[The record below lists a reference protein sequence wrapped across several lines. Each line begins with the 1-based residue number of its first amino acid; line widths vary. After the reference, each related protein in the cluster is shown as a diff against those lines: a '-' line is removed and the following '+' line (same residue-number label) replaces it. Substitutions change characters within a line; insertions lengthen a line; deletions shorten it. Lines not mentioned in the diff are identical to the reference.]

1 MTDNQIKEFELVLYE
16 FVTRAANKNATA
28 EEVEALPAVAAVLAG
43 LHSEFSANISRKP
56 SNIFFTFSSFNIPF
70 APCRTFSGTQS
81 LLSLSAK

>member
-43 LHSEFSANISRKP
+43 LIS
-56 SNIFFTFSSFNIPF
+56 
-70 APCRTFSGTQS
+70 
-81 LLSLSAK
+81 